1 MEENEIT
8 SDDKLFAALA
18 YFFSPLSPILILLV
32 EDKKNRPFIR
42 AHNVQALVTGVVF
55 WIFFVVFS
63 VITCGI
69 GTVSSV
75 AWLIMLYW
83 SYKAYTGEY
92 VQIPVITDFV
102 KNQGWA

>member
-18 YFFSPLSPILILLV
+18 YFFSPISPILILLV
-32 EDKKNRPFIR
+32 EDKKNRLFIR
-42 AHNVQALVTGVVF
+42 AHNVQALVAGVAF
-55 WIFFVVFS
+55 WIFFTVFS

-92 VQIPVITDFV
+92 VQIPVITEFV
-102 KNQGWA
+102 KNQGWV